1 MWVFISYTI
10 IQIAFLGGEGGMPAA
25 CGNSQARDQTHAIAA
40 TRAAAVTMQD
50 P

>member
-1 MWVFISYTI
+1 
-10 IQIAFLGGEGGMPAA
+10 MPAA
-25 CGNSQARDQTHAIAA
+25 RGNSQARDQTHAIAA